1 MAYSFYLDNIVLPIA
16 PSKFS
21 VSIQNKNKTV
31 ELINDKQINI
41 LKLPGLTDISFEFI
55 LPNSKYPFVTN
66 WQPPQYYLSVLEKLK
81 VNLQPFQFVIARSLP
96 NGQPSFATNM
106 SVSLESYEIV
116 EDAENGFDITV
127 KVNLKQYRPYATQT
141 VEIKTPVDG
150 SKVSVEKNARA
161 QTKQPD
167 KTYTVQKGDT
177 LWNIA
182 KKYLGDGSKY
192 KQLATLN
199 NIYNPNFLSV
209 GQVLKLS

>member
-1 MAYSFYLDNIVLPIA
+1 MAYSFYLDNTVLPIA

-41 LKLPGLTDISFEFI
+41 LKLPGLTDISFEFV
-55 LPNSKYPFVTN
+55 LPNSKYPFVVN

-106 SVSLESYEIV
+106 SVSLESYEIL
-116 EDAENGFDITV
+116 EDTENGLDITV

-141 VEIKTPVDG
+141 VEIKTSVDG

-199 NIYNPNFLSV
+199 NISNPNFLSV

>member
-21 VSIQNKNKTV
+21 VGIQNKNKTV

-116 EDAENGFDITV
+116 EDSENGFDITV

-141 VEIKTPVDG
+141 VEIKTSVDG

-199 NIYNPNFLSV
+199 NISNPNFLSV

>member
-41 LKLPGLTDISFEFI
+41 LKLPGLTDISFEFV

-116 EDAENGFDITV
+116 EDAENGFDITI

-141 VEIKTPVDG
+141 VEIKTSVDG

-199 NIYNPNFLSV
+199 NISNPNFLSV

>member
-41 LKLPGLTDISFEFI
+41 LKLPGLTDISFEFV

-106 SVSLESYEIV
+106 TVSLESYEIV

-141 VEIKTPVDG
+141 VEIKTSVDG
-150 SKVSVEKNARA
+150 STVSIEKNARA

-199 NIYNPNFLSV
+199 NISNPNFLSV

>member
-1 MAYSFYLDNIVLPIA
+1 MAYSFYLDNIILPIA

-21 VSIQNKNKTV
+21 ISIQNKNKTV

-41 LKLPGLTDISFEFI
+41 LKLPGLTDISFEFV

-141 VEIKTPVDG
+141 VEIKTSVDG

-182 KKYLGDGSKY
+182 KKYLGNGSKY

-199 NIYNPNFLSV
+199 NISNPNFLSV

>member
-1 MAYSFYLDNIVLPIA
+1 MAYSFYLDNTVLPIA

-41 LKLPGLTDISFEFI
+41 LKLPGLTDISFEFV
-55 LPNSKYPFVTN
+55 LPNSKYPFVVN

-106 SVSLESYEIV
+106 SVSLESYEIL
-116 EDAENGFDITV
+116 EDSENGFDITV

-141 VEIKTPVDG
+141 VEIKTSVDG

-199 NIYNPNFLSV
+199 NISNPNFLSV

>member
-1 MAYSFYLDNIVLPIA
+1 MSYSFYLDNIILPIA

-141 VEIKTPVDG
+141 VEIKTASDG
-150 SKVSVEKNARA
+150 SKVSIEKNARA

-199 NIYNPNFLSV
+199 NISNPNFLSI

>member
-1 MAYSFYLDNIVLPIA
+1 MAYSFYLDNIILPIA

-21 VSIQNKNKTV
+21 VGIQNKNKTV

-116 EDAENGFDITV
+116 EDSENGFDITV

-141 VEIKTPVDG
+141 VEIKTSVDG

-182 KKYLGDGSKY
+182 KKHLGDGSKY

-199 NIYNPNFLSV
+199 NISNPNFLSV

>member
-1 MAYSFYLDNIVLPIA
+1 MAYSFYLDNTVLPIA

-41 LKLPGLTDISFEFI
+41 LKLPGLTDISFEFV
-55 LPNSKYPFVTN
+55 LPNSKYPFVVN

-141 VEIKTPVDG
+141 VEIKTSVDG

-199 NIYNPNFLSV
+199 NISNPNFLSV

>member
-1 MAYSFYLDNIVLPIA
+1 MAYSFYLDNTVLPIA

-41 LKLPGLTDISFEFI
+41 LKLPGLTDISFEFV
-55 LPNSKYPFVTN
+55 LPNSKYPFVVN

-106 SVSLESYEIV
+106 SVSLESYEIL
-116 EDAENGFDITV
+116 EDTENGFDITV

-141 VEIKTPVDG
+141 VEIKTSVDG

-199 NIYNPNFLSV
+199 NISNPNFLSV

>member
-1 MAYSFYLDNIVLPIA
+1 MSYSFYLDNIILPVT

-31 ELINDKQINI
+31 ELINDKQVNI
-41 LKLPGLTDISFEFI
+41 LKLPGLTDISFEFV

-66 WQPPQYYLSVLEKLK
+66 WQSPQYYLSVLEKLK
-81 VNLQPFQFVIARSLP
+81 VNLQPFQFVIARNLP
-96 NGQPSFATNM
+96 DGQSSFATNM
-106 SVSLESYEIV
+106 SVSLESYEII
-116 EDAENGFDITV
+116 EDAENGLDITV
-127 KVNLKQYRPYATQT
+127 KINLKQYRPYATQT
-141 VEIKTPVDG
+141 VEIKTASDG
-150 SKVSVEKNARA
+150 STVSVEKNART

-192 KQLATLN
+192 KQLATIN
-199 NIYNPNFLSV
+199 NISNPNFLSI

>member
-1 MAYSFYLDNIVLPIA
+1 MAYSFYLDNTVLPIA

-41 LKLPGLTDISFEFI
+41 LKLPGLTDISFEFV

-141 VEIKTPVDG
+141 VEIKTSVDG

-199 NIYNPNFLSV
+199 NISNPNFLSV

>member
-1 MAYSFYLDNIVLPIA
+1 MAYSFYLDNIILPIA

-41 LKLPGLTDISFEFI
+41 LKLPGLTDISFEFV

-141 VEIKTPVDG
+141 VEIKTAVDG

-199 NIYNPNFLSV
+199 NISNPNFLSV

>member
-55 LPNSKYPFVTN
+55 LPNSKYPFVVN

-81 VNLQPFQFVIARSLP
+81 INLQPFQFVIARSLP

-106 SVSLESYEIV
+106 TVSLESYEIV

-127 KVNLKQYRPYATQT
+127 KINLKQYRPYATQT
-141 VEIKTPVDG
+141 VEIKTSVDG

-199 NIYNPNFLSV
+199 NISNPNFLSV

>member
-1 MAYSFYLDNIVLPIA
+1 MSYSFYLDNIILPIA

-41 LKLPGLTDISFEFI
+41 LKLPGLTDISFEFV

-141 VEIKTPVDG
+141 VEIKTSVGG
-150 SKVSVEKNARA
+150 SKVSVKKNARA

-199 NIYNPNFLSV
+199 NISNPNFLSI

>member
-1 MAYSFYLDNIVLPIA
+1 MAYSFYLDNVILPVT

-21 VSIQNKNKTV
+21 VSIQNKNKTI
-31 ELINDKQINI
+31 ELINDKQVNI
-41 LKLPGLTDISFEFI
+41 LKLPGLTDISFEFV
-55 LPNSKYPFVTN
+55 LPNSKYPFVSN

-81 VNLQPFQFVIARSLP
+81 VNLQPFQFVIVRNLP
-96 NGQPSFATNM
+96 DGQPSFATNM
-106 SVSLESYEIV
+106 SVSLESYEIA
-116 EDAENGFDITV
+116 EDAENGLDITV
-127 KVNLKQYRPYATQT
+127 KINLKQFRPYATQT
-141 VEIKTPVDG
+141 VEIKTASDG
-150 SKVSVEKNARA
+150 STVSVEKNART

-192 KQLATLN
+192 KQLATIN
-199 NIYNPNFLSV
+199 NISNPNFLSI